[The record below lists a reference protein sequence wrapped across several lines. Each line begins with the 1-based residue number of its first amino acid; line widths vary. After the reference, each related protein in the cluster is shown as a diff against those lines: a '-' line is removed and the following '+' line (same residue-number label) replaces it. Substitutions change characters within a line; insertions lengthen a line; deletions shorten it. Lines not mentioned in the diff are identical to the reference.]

1 MKRSIMIAV
10 LLVGRAFGGWLN
22 PSQPGFT
29 ADETLLRIAGDQTN
43 AATLTMATNNLWR
56 AFGAHNHDDRYDA
69 AGAADAVNN
78 RLSGDLLAE
87 GMARAA
93 FDSTLLETNSLVLY
107 GQDLYRQMII
117 DDAPGW
123 LDWQILAVD
132 GQPTVMAWAYWA
144 NTILNRDGSVD
155 SDQIPDFGGAD
166 YGKFAWILDAG
177 GNYRVPQ
184 EWHDG
189 DHFTNIGPDAMTA
202 CYWNGYQWGRGQT
215 TVDGT
220 VIDAVDTGYNG
231 SDYMDWYGE
240 NQECP
245 VTWHVSEDRK
255 HLSYSINWQPSPYAP
270 PSSPWFVSPSSVQ
283 SYIRIAPVAEDAFVS
298 DGYVPG
304 YLCTPDGNYSA
315 WLGYGPIYPPVEMQ
329 AGFYFGYTY
338 CENWPSASGETAINL
353 DYSWLYGFARHR
365 PWIQVPSAVEVT
377 NTVQAAIT
385 GDQTRYLK
393 GEVDSIAQSVR
404 DDLGGQVQ
412 TARADLGA
420 LVAASTN
427 LLTPALAGQFLS
439 PALAAD
445 TNRVLCAA
453 WSNSPYISVQNTNAL
468 FLVLP
473 PLLPAG
479 QAENLF
485 FDCTGT
491 NTIFFTKPVLWAS
504 APPAGKGLYQLFG
517 NASATNSWRGWAVP
531 ETRAPVAYTQF
542 VYSVPP
548 QGPISNGIFASP
560 VGVTLGNGA
569 TSNALPAT
577 VAVLC
582 KEQTTNVWT
591 AFPLSRT
598 NLYAGDVYLP
608 FGSLKVAFSNSAD
621 NAVTAMSPFT
631 VSSSY
636 FLEPGAGLVRGYP
649 TWESGAW
656 YANGTTADGTW
667 SSGGGAAFF
676 TTGGSV
682 APGFMR
688 GSYRT
693 GSWGYGDA
701 DGCLRSPAITGLV
714 SRVRMMI
721 RVAAGGLTGLVEYCP
736 LTADWTQRA
745 SWTVLPGGSFTSM
758 DWNWI
763 TVPVNKTNGYIRIRN
778 TPVYINAGTL
788 NIAFVSI
795 E

>member
-1 MKRSIMIAV
+1 MKRSIIIVV

-29 ADETLLRIAGDQTN
+29 ADETLLRIAGDRTN
-43 AATLTMATNNLWR
+43 AAALTDATNGLWR
-56 AFGAHNHDDRYDA
+56 AFGAHNHDGRYDA
-69 AGAADAVNN
+69 AGVAEAVNN
-78 RLSGDLLAE
+78 QLSGDLLAE

-123 LDWQILAVD
+123 LDWQILTVD
-132 GQPTVMAWAYWA
+132 GQPTVMVWAYWA

-155 SDQIPDFGGAD
+155 SDQIPDFGGSD
-166 YGKFAWILDAG
+166 YGQFAWILDAD

-189 DHFTNIGPDAMTA
+189 DHFANIGPDATAA
-202 CYWNGYQWGRGQT
+202 CYWNGNQWWRGQT
-215 TVDGT
+215 TMDGT
-220 VIDAVDTGYNG
+220 LIDAVDTGYNG

-255 HLSYSINWQPSPYAP
+255 HLSYSINWQSSPYAP
-270 PSSPWFVSPSSVQ
+270 PFSPWYVSPASVQ
-283 SYIRIAPVAEDAFVS
+283 SYIRIAPMAEDAFVW

-304 YLCTPDGNYSA
+304 YLFTPDGNYSA
-315 WLGYGPIYPPVEMQ
+315 WLGYGPIGQPVEMQ
-329 AGFYFGYTY
+329 AGWYFGYTY
-338 CENWPSASGETAINL
+338 YENWPSALGETAINL
-353 DYSWLYGFARHR
+353 DYSWMYGFARHR
-365 PWIQVPSAVEVT
+365 PWIQVPTAAEVT

-393 GEVDSIAQSVR
+393 GEVDGIAQSVR

-412 TARADLGA
+412 AARNDLGA
-420 LVAASTN
+420 WIAASTN

-445 TNRVLCAA
+445 TNRVLYAS
-453 WSNSPYISVQNTNAL
+453 WSNSPIISLQNTNAL
-468 FLVLP
+468 FLALP
-473 PLLPAG
+473 PMLPAG
-479 QAENLF
+479 QAQNLY
-485 FDCTGT
+485 FDCLGT
-491 NTIFFTKPVLWAS
+491 NTIFFAKPVLWAS

-517 NASATNSWRGWAVP
+517 NASSTNVWRGWAVP
-531 ETRAPVAYTQF
+531 ETRVPVAYTQF
-542 VYSVPP
+542 VYSLPP
-548 QGPISNGIFASP
+548 QGPISNGLFASP
-560 VGVTLGNGA
+560 VSVTLGNGA

-591 AFPLSRT
+591 AYPLSRT

-608 FGSLKVAFSNSAD
+608 FGLLKVAFSNSAD
-621 NAVTAMSPFT
+621 NSVTAMPPFT

-636 FLEPGAGLVRGYP
+636 FLEPGAGLLRGYP
-649 TWESGAW
+649 AWDSGAW
-656 YANGTTADGTW
+656 YFNGTTVDGTW

-682 APGFMR
+682 APGFTR

-701 DGCLRSPAITGLV
+701 DGCVRSPALTGLV

-736 LTADWTQRA
+736 LTADWTQRT